1 MASHKLEFSDRWMF
15 NRVMCDENVCV
26 KMIRAV
32 LGIEVGSIE
41 YVNAEQSYEPGY
53 ESRGV
58 RMDVVAK
65 ADGRVYDIE
74 MQVAVEPEL
83 GRRMRYYQAILDTS
97 ELGKGQRYSCLPESY
112 IVFLCLFDPYDF
124 GSPVYRLD
132 RCCQSEPSLDVG
144 DGSHWLVLNAS
155 AWPEA
160 SDPEL
165 SDLLRYTA
173 TGWSDGALS
182 CDIDRLVAS
191 YNQDQGWV
199 RKVMWFEEELA
210 YRCELEREQGIK
222 QGIEQ
227 GASRYAALAK
237 RLAEED
243 RTRDLIAAA
252 DDPALRD
259 RLFAEFG
266 L

>member
-32 LGIEVGSIE
+32 LGIEVESIE

-97 ELGKGQRYSCLPESY
+97 ELGKGQRYSSLPESY

-182 CDIDRLVAS
+182 CDIDKLVDS
-191 YNQDQGWV
+191 YNRDQGWV

-252 DDPALRD
+252 DDSALRD